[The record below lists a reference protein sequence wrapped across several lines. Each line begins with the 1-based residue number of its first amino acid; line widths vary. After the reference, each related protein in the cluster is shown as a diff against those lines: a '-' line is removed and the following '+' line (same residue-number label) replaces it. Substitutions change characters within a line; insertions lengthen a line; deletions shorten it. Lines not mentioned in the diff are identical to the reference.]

1 MENNQKNIK
10 LKSIAMLL
18 IISLI
23 QMQCNKKAAVIAPD
37 AKTITIGGDKLEY
50 ADTGSVTNV
59 VKQAN
64 ATEISLEIMKAF
76 EKEEG
81 GKLYFNSSA
90 SAVKDL
96 KPGQVVLFEGYELKK
111 ITSIAES
118 GGKIIATT
126 TDAKFNDY
134 YKSAKI
140 VYSKKMR
147 WTENTIKNARFK
159 VGGRMSTFTETRLD
173 NGVEFS
179 GTLAGFALSLKLTP
193 EAGGGGRKLNV
204 EMTARRGSVA
214 GIEVKGFISDFSADS
229 DIDVSNSQINSYN
242 HQHNNLNGE
251 LEVKYAI
258 LTLAQD
264 AEISIPLEISR
275 TILVNGVIPVTFA
288 LKCNLKVYPEVA
300 ENSTCQAH
308 LKLTY
313 NGTQGFNYN
322 NRSLETAG
330 TLAGFDVTRIGDT
343 GSASAGI
350 VGVGVGLEF
359 PRFSIGIFHNV
370 VVPYILNNTSVVS
383 YFESGLPFVPGPC
396 NQTIMKLK
404 GVVGVDLSFFG
415 LSYGASRDLYE
426 RTTEF
431 KTPGSV
437 CPAPSSIR
445 SVERVYLGQ

>member
-1 MENNQKNIK
+1 MKKLIRLIRISKLTALVVFSLLQTQCGKKNNDPAPNIK
-10 LKSIAMLL
+10 TLSIGAE
-18 IISLI
+18 
-23 QMQCNKKAAVIAPD
+23 
-37 AKTITIGGDKLEY
+37 KLEY
-50 ADTGSVTNV
+50 ADTGTITNV

-64 ATEISLEIMKAF
+64 ATEVKLDDMQAF

-81 GKLYFNSSA
+81 GKLTFKNTATS
-90 SAVKDL
+90 VKAL

-111 ITSIAES
+111 IVSIIES
-118 GGKIIATT
+118 GGKIIANT
-126 TDAKFNDY
+126 TDAKFTDY

-140 VYSKKMR
+140 TYAKKMS
-147 WTENTIKNARFK
+147 WTESTLKNARFK
-159 VGGRMSTFTETRLD
+159 VGGRLSAFTESRLD

-204 EMTARRGSVA
+204 EMTARRGNVA
-214 GIEVKGFISDFSADS
+214 GIEMKGFISDFSAES
-229 DIDVSNSQINSYN
+229 DINVANSQIDTYN

-258 LTLAQD
+258 LTLSEIAQ
-264 AEISIPLEISR
+264 ISIPLEISR
-275 TILVNGVIPVTFA
+275 TILVNGVIPVTFT

-322 NRSLETAG
+322 NRSLQTAG
-330 TLAGFDVTRIGDT
+330 TVAGFDVTRLGDT

-359 PRFSIGIFHNV
+359 PRFSIGIFHNL

-396 NQTIMKLK
+396 NQTTMTLK
-404 GVVGVDLSFFG
+404 GVVGVDMSFFN
-415 LSYGASRDLYE
+415 LSYTASEDLYE
-426 RTTEF
+426 KKKEF
-431 KTPGSV
+431 KTAGSR
-437 CPAPSSIR
+437 CPEASMP
-445 SVERVYLGQ
+445 RVSQVLLKE